1 MTSEPLVL
9 AVDDEAGILRLI
21 KMELAAQG
29 FRVVTASNGEEA
41 LAVAEEQRPDILL
54 LDVIMPD
61 MTGYEVMRK
70 IREQSGAP
78 IILVTARDSDSDKV
92 RGLELGADDY
102 LVKPFSPDELAAR
115 IRAVLRR
122 STGAQN
128 TERLIRAG
136 NVDIDLER
144 RVVTKDGEPVAV
156 TRTEWLLLQHLAA
169 NVGKVL
175 MNAELLSKVWGPEYR
190 DDVQYLRVW
199 VSRLRAKLESN
210 PSEPTIIKTRPGIG
224 YYLEGQ
230 AMSTTEAGATNAK

>member
-21 KMELAAQG
+21 KLELAAQG
-29 FRVVTASNGEEA
+29 FRVVTATNGEEA
-41 LAVAEEQRPDILL
+41 LKLAEDQRPDILL
-54 LDVIMPD
+54 LDVIMPE

-70 IREQSGAP
+70 VREQSGAP
-78 IILVTARDSDSDKV
+78 IILVTARDSDADKV

-102 LVKPFSPDELAAR
+102 LIKPFSPDELAAR

-122 STGAQN
+122 STGTAN
-128 TERLIRAG
+128 TQRLIRAG
-136 NVDIDLER
+136 NVDIDLDR
-144 RVVTKDGEPVAV
+144 RVVTRDGESVAV

-169 NVGKVL
+169 NVGKVM

-199 VSRLRAKLESN
+199 VSRLRAKLEA
-210 PSEPTIIKTRPGIG
+210 EPAEPAIIKTRPGIG
-224 YYLEGQ
+224 YYLDGE
-230 AMSTTEAGATNAK
+230 AMSTEVAA